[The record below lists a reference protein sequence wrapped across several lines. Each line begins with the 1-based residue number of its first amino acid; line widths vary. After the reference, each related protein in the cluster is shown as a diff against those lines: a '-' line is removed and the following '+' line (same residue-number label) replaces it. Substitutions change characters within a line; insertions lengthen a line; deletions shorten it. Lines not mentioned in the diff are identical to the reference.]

1 MKLIFIGSGS
11 AFTVGEKNY
20 NSNMLLIDEKNN
32 NKLLID
38 CGSDARHALFELGYT
53 HKDIQNVY
61 ISHLHAD
68 HSGGLEWL
76 ALTQKFDP
84 ACEKPNLYAHSHV
97 LNKIWKHTL
106 RGGLS
111 TLQGV
116 FSELDDFFVP
126 HKTSKNGTFCW
137 NDHSFQTVQMIHVF
151 SGFELMPSYG
161 LIFEINGV
169 KIFITTDTQF
179 APVQLQDFYRSVDII
194 FQDCET
200 IPYKSGVHAHFN
212 ELVTLDESIK
222 KKMWLYHF
230 NPGQL
235 PDAVKAG
242 FCGFV
247 QCKQVFEF

>member
-1 MKLIFIGSGS
+1 MKLIFVGAGS
-11 AFTVGEKNY
+11 AFTVGGNNY
-20 NSNMLLIDEKNN
+20 NSNMLLVDESNH

-53 HKDIQNVY
+53 YQDIQDVY

-76 ALTQKFDP
+76 ALCSKFDP
-84 ACEKPNLYAHSHV
+84 ACQKPNLYAHPNV
-97 LNKIWKHTL
+97 LEKLWKNTL
-106 RGGLS
+106 CGGLS

-116 FSELDDFFVP
+116 FSGLNDFFVP
-126 HKTSKNGTFCW
+126 IKLSKNHTFKW
-137 NDHSFQTVQMIHVF
+137 NDLTFQTVQMVHVVTA
-151 SGFELMPSYG
+151 FEFMPSYG

-169 KIFITTDTQF
+169 RIFITTDTQF
-179 APVQLQDFYRSVDII
+179 APVQLQDFYKSVDII

-200 IPYKSGVHAHFN
+200 TSAQSGVHAHFN
-212 ELVTLDESIK
+212 ELITLDESIK
-222 KKMWLYHF
+222 RKMWLYHY

-247 QCKQVFEF
+247 ACKQVFEF